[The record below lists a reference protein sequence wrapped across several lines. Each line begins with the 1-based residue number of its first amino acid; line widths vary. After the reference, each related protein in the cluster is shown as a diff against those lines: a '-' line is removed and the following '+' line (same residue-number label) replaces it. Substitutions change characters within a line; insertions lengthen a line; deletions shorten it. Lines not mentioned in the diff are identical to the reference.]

1 MDLEQLTQR
10 LGEHFVAALVITSE
24 EGDAF
29 DFESSGGDVF
39 TLGLLY
45 AFLCNESVEHA
56 ILAPTSSDLQELQE
70 LPDNI
75 VALVTDEEGQVFHQI
90 VGHPVLA
97 IGMARATLAILES
110 SIAPAA
116 AT

>member
-56 ILAPTSSDLQELQE
+56 ILAPTSSDLQEL
-70 LPDNI
+70 PDNI